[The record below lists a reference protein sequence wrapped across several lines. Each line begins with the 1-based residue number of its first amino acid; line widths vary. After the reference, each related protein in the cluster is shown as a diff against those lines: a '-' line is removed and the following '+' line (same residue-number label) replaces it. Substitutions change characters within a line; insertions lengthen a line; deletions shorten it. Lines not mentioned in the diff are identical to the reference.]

1 MLETSIC
8 GRNWIIMR
16 HGSWSKWY
24 NSIMTTSDRR
34 KHGNQETNTSHNNYS
49 HNKTQR
55 KQNKEISSFQFL
67 LKLFIWMVQST
78 NSECCVTEYE
88 EMRSVDSNP
97 RHMMVVAWQQCHWL
111 DDNDDTDRHWPLDIL
126 IPELIRPRD
135 TMLLWHCDTVPL
147 RTWEISGP
155 EAILSQLRAAIV
167 TEVNIKYCLR

>member
-67 LKLFIWMVQST
+67 LKLL
-78 NSECCVTEYE
+78 NGSEHKFWVLCDWVWRDEKCWFKPPAHDGGGLAA
-88 EMRSVDSNP
+88 MP
-97 RHMMVVAWQQCHWL
+97 
-111 DDNDDTDRHWPLDIL
+111 
-126 IPELIRPRD
+126 LIRWQWWYRQTLAIRYID
-135 TMLLWHCDTVPL
+135 TGADTASWHNAVVTLWHSSSAHL
-147 RTWEISGP
+147 RDQWTGGHF
-155 EAILSQLRAAIV
+155 V
-167 TEVNIKYCLR
+167 TA